1 MKESKDIK
9 SQIVKH
15 VSQVSQTRE
24 ALCKKF
30 GITDRTLANWRK
42 RDPEF
47 DAAFTM
53 AEASLKEFS
62 KDEFRKLLNTLEG
75 PALKSL
81 RKLVTGYKFKQEQK
95 DFVTKT
101 FENADGTVTEEEIM
115 ISRRTKEINVEPN
128 VQAIVFV
135 LTNIDP
141 EYFRK

>member
-9 SQIVKH
+9 SEIVKH
-15 VSQVSQTRE
+15 VGHVSLTRE

-53 AEASLKEFS
+53 AEASLKDFS

-95 DFVTKT
+95 EYITKT
-101 FENADGTVTEEEIM
+101 FKNEDGSSTEYEVM
-115 ISRRTKEINVEPN
+115 VSRKTKEINIEPN

>member
-1 MKESKDIK
+1 MKASKNIK
-9 SQIVKH
+9 SEIVKH
-15 VSQVSQTRE
+15 VGHVSQTRE

-42 RDPEF
+42 QDPEF

-53 AEASLKEFS
+53 AEASLKNFS

-81 RKLVTGYKFKQEQK
+81 KKLVSGYKF
-95 DFVTKT
+95 TKEEKVYKT
-101 FENADGTVTEEEIM
+101 LTDQNEDGTVTEYEVLIERKI
-115 ISRRTKEINVEPN
+115 KEVNVEPN
-128 VQAIVFV
+128 IQAIVFV